1 MDWDVII
8 EYFLTSAAIFFVVGI
23 IWNTRKML
31 VGNAMPDEMADLAKR
46 EPPTPRQKFAC
57 WMGHHDWVSRV
68 DLGVDV
74 DKEQVNSKNAVNYF
88 FFFSAPV
95 CKHCPTQL
103 PPRYPDAKSSGLPMG
118 QQDTPD

>member
-8 EYFLTSAAIFFVVGI
+8 DVFISSAAIFFVVGI
-23 IWNTRKML
+23 LWNMRKMMI
-31 VGNAMPDEMADLAKR
+31 GRAMPDEMADLAER
-46 EPPTPRQKFAC
+46 VPPTPRQKFAC
-57 WMGHHDWVSRV
+57 WMGHHDWCSRV

-95 CKHCPTQL
+95 CRHCPTQL
-103 PPRYPDAKSSGLPMG
+103 PPRYPDAD
-118 QQDTPD
+118 DTAM